1 MRTESIKVW
10 LASQPN
16 TYTLATAFA
25 RDLLSARDTLRR
37 LRIFGQQIK
46 EQGDLMLTAED
57 FAGAML
63 ELIPDEEP

>member
-1 MRTESIKVW
+1 MRTESIKAW
-10 LASQPN
+10 LESQPHTHTLASS
-16 TYTLATAFA
+16 LA
-25 RDLLSARDTLRR
+25 RDLIASRDTLRR
-37 LRIFGQQIK
+37 LRIFGHQIK